1 MAKDFKKSETIEIR
15 RSQIKLNPLNPKQHT
30 DKKINEQKRNFA
42 KFGYLGGV
50 VWNRTTGNLID
61 GHRRIRA
68 MDLHYGYDGTPTTD
82 YTIKVEAV
90 AFDEKQEK
98 EQMTYMALGNS
109 KADYQLIAEYYKDID
124 LDAAGISDYD
134 RTQIEYYLP
143 TAEDVGMEIET
154 IADIIA
160 PTPPVASPAERK
172 AEVKEAKAAARDRA
186 IDSFKELDAYIT
198 ISFTDSEQKR
208 QFCELVGVDDT
219 QKFIPA
225 EIVLNMFE

>member
-1 MAKDFKKSETIEIR
+1 MAKDFKKSETIEIK
-15 RSQIKLNPLNPKQHT
+15 RSQIKLNPLNPKRHT

-68 MDLHYGYDGTPTTD
+68 MDLHYGYDGTPATD

-124 LDAAGISDYD
+124 LDAAGISEYD

-143 TAEDVGMEIET
+143 TADNSAVEIKT
-154 IADIIA
+154 LDDFIMPTA
-160 PTPPVASPAERK
+160 PASHAERK

-186 IDSFKELDAYIT
+186 IDSFKELNAYIT

-225 EIVLNMFE
+225 EMVLAMFE